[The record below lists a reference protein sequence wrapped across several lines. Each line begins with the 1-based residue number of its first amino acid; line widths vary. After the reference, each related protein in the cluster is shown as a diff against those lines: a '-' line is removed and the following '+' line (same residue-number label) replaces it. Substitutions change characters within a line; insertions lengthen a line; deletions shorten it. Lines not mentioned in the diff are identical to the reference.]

1 MPNSSLQNREEN
13 NEKGSEDRGGT
24 YHSQWMVQ
32 VQGKSS
38 FGFPNFGGS
47 PLNRRTL
54 DFEDLKI
61 FRLAKSWISKA
72 TTGFYRRFEFE
83 SSTIFN
89 MIIRDR
95 IVRATS
101 RECSRILRN
110 HGIRHVRFASVSPQ
124 FLQSRPAG
132 PPRTDYLQKYQDK
145 LERKAKE

>member
-1 MPNSSLQNREEN
+1 MVSLTLVAVR
-13 NEKGSEDRGGT
+13 KTGGL
-24 YHSQWMVQ
+24 WI
-32 VQGKSS
+32 
-38 FGFPNFGGS
+38 
-47 PLNRRTL
+47 
-54 DFEDLKI
+54 LKI
-61 FRLAKSWISKA
+61 SRFSGQRSQGFRKRPED
-72 TTGFYRRFEFE
+72 FRRFEFE

-89 MIIRDR
+89 MIIRDG

-101 RECSRILRN
+101 RDCSRILRN